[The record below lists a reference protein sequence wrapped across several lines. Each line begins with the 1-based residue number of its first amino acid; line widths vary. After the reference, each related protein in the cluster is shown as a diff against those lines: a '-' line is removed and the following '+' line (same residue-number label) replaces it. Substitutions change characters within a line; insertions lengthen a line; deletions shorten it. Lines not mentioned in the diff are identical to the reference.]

1 MKWQK
6 LARAPVGSKMDR
18 EAYAAINTGNYTD
31 AKALFFGG
39 KTLVSCP
46 KKSKLI
52 QYEHY
57 TLANG
62 LQVILH
68 QVPDRPLVVTS
79 VLYKVGSR
87 NDPPGRTGFAHLFE
101 HLMFAGSENV
111 NNFDDHLHQAGGEN
125 NAFTTSDYTL
135 YYDIV
140 PATNLETALWLESDR
155 MKALSFSE
163 KALATEQKVVVEE
176 FKETCIEEP
185 YGDVLHHLY
194 ALAYREHPYR
204 WPVIGESFEDIASAE
219 LPEVEKFF
227 YQYYRP
233 NNAIL
238 SVCGNFKVAKTKEQI
253 EQWFSDINPSEQPLE
268 TNFPVESPVLEPRIK
283 VVTGDVATP
292 AVYFAFPVPERLH
305 PDFYALDVLV
315 FLLGGG
321 RSSRLYRKLVRENET
336 FHHIEAGLT
345 ESFDPGL
352 LVIEG
357 RVSEEVE
364 PAVAIKE
371 LLHVIDTIRK
381 EGISER
387 ELQKVINKLEIRN
400 QYGDISLTN
409 LGSELCIYAAM
420 GDIEMINQDVENYRN
435 ITIADIERVIDT
447 YLDVNKRIELLY
459 LPEEE

>member
-1 MKWQK
+1 MNE
-6 LARAPVGSKMDR
+6 
-18 EAYAAINTGNYTD
+18 EAYAAGVAGNYKD
-31 AKALFFGG
+31 ARTLFFGG
-39 KTLVSCP
+39 RSLLLYP
-46 KKSKLI
+46 KRYRLI

-68 QVPDRPLVVTS
+68 QVPERPLVVAS

-87 NDPPGRTGFAHLFE
+87 NDPPSRTGFAHLFE
-101 HLMFAGSENV
+101 HLMFAGSANV
-111 NNFDDHLHQAGGEN
+111 DNFDDHLHQAGGEN
-125 NAFTTSDYTL
+125 NAYTTSDYTL

-140 PATNLETALWLESDR
+140 PTTNLETALWLESDR

-163 KALATEQKVVVEE
+163 KALETERKVVVEE
-176 FKETCIEEP
+176 FKETCLEEP

-194 ALAYREHPYR
+194 ALAYRQHPYR
-204 WPVIGESFEDIASAE
+204 WPVIGENFTHIESAQ
-219 LPEVEKFF
+219 LAEVEDFF

-238 SVCGNFKVAKTKEQI
+238 SLCGNFDPQQAKQQI
-253 EQWFSDINPSEQPLE
+253 EHWFSDIAPSEQPLV
-268 TNFPVESPVLEPRIK
+268 TKFPLEAPVTEPRLK
-283 VVTGDVATP
+283 VVSGDVASP
-292 AVYFAFPVPERLH
+292 AIYLAFPVPERIH

-321 RSSRLYRKLVRENET
+321 RSSRLYRKLVRDDET

-357 RVSEEVE
+357 KVSEDITPEQ
-364 PAVAIKE
+364 ATLE
-371 LLHVIDTIRK
+371 LLAAITTVRQ
-381 EGISER
+381 EGVSER
-387 ELQKVINKLEIRN
+387 ELQKVINKLEVRN

-420 GDIEMINQDVENYRN
+420 GDIELINKDVDNYRN
-435 ITIADIERVIDT
+435 VTIADLERVIDT
-447 YLDVNKRIELLY
+447 YLDLNKRIELLY
-459 LPEEE
+459 LPEEDGEEE